1 MRMAKG
7 DTSDHRGSSLEP
19 LTVSVPKA
27 QTILDIGNTKFWL
40 LVKEGRI
47 ELAEVGHRR
56 MVVYASLR
64 TLAQPVA
71 G

>member
-1 MRMAKG
+1 MRDA
-7 DTSDHRGSSLEP
+7 TNSTHRDRRFNLEP
-19 LTVSVPKA
+19 LTVSVQTA
-27 QTILDIGNTKFWL
+27 QNILDIGNTKFWL

-47 ELAEVGHRR
+47 ELAEVGRRR

-71 G
+71 S

>member
-1 MRMAKG
+1 
-7 DTSDHRGSSLEP
+7 
-19 LTVSVPKA
+19 VSVQTA
-27 QTILDIGNTKFWL
+27 QNILDIGNTKFWL

-47 ELAEVGHRR
+47 ELAEVGRRR

-71 G
+71 S